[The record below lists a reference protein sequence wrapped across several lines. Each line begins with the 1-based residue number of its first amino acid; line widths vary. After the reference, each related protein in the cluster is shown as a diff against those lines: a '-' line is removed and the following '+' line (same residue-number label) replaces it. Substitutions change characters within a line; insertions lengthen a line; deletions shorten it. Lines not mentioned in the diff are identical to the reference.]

1 MYPLISAQY
10 ELIISAHILEHDC
23 TSYPESPLSHSTISL
38 DQFRLILTALCP
50 HIRRDF
56 PTGHMKSLSCSGYI
70 RSSEKIL
77 SAEFFWLSCGNF
89 VVILAI
95 IFADLSAGDAELNF
109 NKLCI
114 LIVLL
119 TSNTSG
125 YGPDVFFCQFVV
137 AFIVEKIHVRAHVYH
152 CVAVSIS
159 TCHVFLISHNFICS
173 AKILF

>member
-1 MYPLISAQY
+1 MAPEDLNIISVRGKGVQFFPTKYRPPYSWFCMFSMYPL
-10 ELIISAHILEHDC
+10 ISAHILEHDC

-77 SAEFFWLSCGNF
+77 SAEFFWLSCGHF

-95 IFADLSAGDAELNF
+95 IFAELSAGDAEPNLK
-109 NKLCI
+109 KLCI
-114 LIVLL
+114 
-119 TSNTSG
+119 
-125 YGPDVFFCQFVV
+125 FC
-137 AFIVEKIHVRAHVYH
+137 
-152 CVAVSIS
+152 
-159 TCHVFLISHNFICS
+159 
-173 AKILF
+173 